1 MNKVAV
7 GESWLAIL
15 AFAILSVSSTA
26 SCAIDQAVTVS
37 ATVPEELY
45 FTLSESGSGVTL
57 SSIYPGPGLGAGS
70 ASIFSTGMWVLS
82 VKDGTAGGDGKMKSG
97 TKSLSKIFEVALG
110 SKGYKNLPGNTG
122 SQVMEIKAPGTYS
135 YPTGYRQQFTSGD
148 YAGVYSIGISW
159 ICSATF

>member
-1 MNKVAV
+1 MNKLAV
-7 GESWLAIL
+7 GASWLSFLAL
-15 AFAILSVSSTA
+15 AFLGVSTIA
-26 SCAIDQAVTVS
+26 SCDIDQAVTVS
-37 ATVPEELY
+37 ATVPEELS
-45 FTLSESGSGVTL
+45 FTLSESGSGVSL
-57 SSIYPGPGLGAGS
+57 SPIYPGPGLGSGS

-82 VKDGTAGGDGKMKSG
+82 VKDGTVGGDGKMKSG
-97 TKSLSKIFEVALG
+97 TKSLSKIFEVSLG

-135 YPTGYRQQFTSGD
+135 YPTGYRQQFTIGD